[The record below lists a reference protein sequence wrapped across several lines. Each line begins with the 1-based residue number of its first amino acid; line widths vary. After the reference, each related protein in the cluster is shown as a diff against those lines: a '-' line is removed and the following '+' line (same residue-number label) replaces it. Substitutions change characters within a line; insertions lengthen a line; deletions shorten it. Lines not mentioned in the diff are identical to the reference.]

1 MRGAESSPQ
10 RVGGGKETGKGSA
23 GVGRAATVGE
33 RMVGKRSIGVPT
45 YSCTVARKSYRAVLL
60 PSPIWKSYKVE
71 SVSKG
76 KCEKM

>member
-1 MRGAESSPQ
+1 MATES
-10 RVGGGKETGKGSA
+10 GGKETGKGSVR
-23 GVGRAATVGE
+23 VGSWAAAAEE